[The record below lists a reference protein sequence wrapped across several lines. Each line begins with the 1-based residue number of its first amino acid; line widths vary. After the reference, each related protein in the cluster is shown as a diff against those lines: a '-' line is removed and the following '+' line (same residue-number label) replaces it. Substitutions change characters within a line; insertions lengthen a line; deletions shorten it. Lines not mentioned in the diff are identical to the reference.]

1 MSSMLAPTPIQPV
14 ALPQFAPLQ
23 ARRRLLW
30 PAMAVLALVLGGVGY
45 KYLLKPDVPPT
56 GSLGHDLTELDLTAT
71 VENDLLRITWNKSS
85 PAIASAKQAILSIA
99 DRAARRQLTL
109 STDQLQ
115 AGALVYPHESD
126 DVTVRLRVVGSD
138 RETTESARI
147 LRARQA
153 GTPAPPQARAESAS
167 TRVETPPV
175 TVNQKPVPDPAPPA
189 VKTPVGTPLTDS
201 SRSKTPAPL
210 SRSEAEKA
218 KADIQQPPAVAAN
231 EKPVLDSTPAAVKP
245 SSGAAPVAPSPSEK
259 PVTLPRSE
267 AAEVNVPQPAAP
279 PPASQSA
286 PPKPSVVPAAKPDC
300 RPHPSP
306 RLTLPTPRVR
316 RRKRRS
322 RPASRSRLSQARV
335 NLSGLRRAEAYQ
347 KGIRPRRRPPARNSL
362 AGGVQGLECRLCGT
376 PGGSPGC
383 ASSPL
388 EPEESPGRGSPG
400 RCQGLHRCR
409 GNCGSDRA
417 AFERE
422 QPDGISLERRG
433 RCGAPVAILT
443 CAPRQSECSE

>member
-1 MSSMLAPTPIQPV
+1 MLEPAPIQTV
-14 ALPQFAPLQ
+14 ALPQFAPSQ

-45 KYLLKPDVPPT
+45 KYLLKPDVAPT

-153 GTPAPPQARAESAS
+153 GTPAPPQARVESAS
-167 TRVETPPV
+167 TRVETPPPI

-218 KADIQQPPAVAAN
+218 KADIQQPPAVAAS

-286 PPKPSVVPAAKPDC
+286 PPKPSVVPAGEARLSSPSESSPNVTDAA
-300 RPHPSP
+300 RPPEEAGEAA
-306 RLTLPTPRVR
+306 
-316 RRKRRS
+316 
-322 RPASRSRLSQARV
+322 RPA
-335 NLSGLRRAEAYQ
+335 
-347 KGIRPRRRPPARNSL
+347 
-362 AGGVQGLECRLCGT
+362 
-376 PGGSPGC
+376 
-383 ASSPL
+383 
-388 EPEESPGRGSPG
+388 
-400 RCQGLHRCR
+400 
-409 GNCGSDRA
+409 DRA
-417 AFERE
+417 
-422 QPDGISLERRG
+422 
-433 RCGAPVAILT
+433 CGK
-443 CAPRQSECSE
+443 QE